1 MIQAEQISLLKQRL
15 KELEKENSALKKQLV
30 KKSISSHTVKVPKNV
45 KGIFDIAEKK
55 VGEYFSQLK
64 LLPQKGSIKINNE
77 RYVLVRAS
85 ALSHEFLH
93 TITNLYKDRGEKEA
107 LNIGKNI
114 LFDIGHVLGMEDA
127 KVLHKK
133 MKLKSPIEKLSAG
146 PVHFAYSGWASVKIH
161 PESNPVSDENFYL
174 KYDHPYSFE
183 ADAWIKNG
191 IKSKTPVCVMNAAY
205 SSGWC
210 QESYGIPLSA
220 IEITCKAKGDS
231 SCTFIMAHPNKI
243 ESLIH
248 QELKSKNIKSKPS
261 IPSFFERKKIEE
273 HLIKNESILS
283 TAQKIAKIGSFDYN
297 VKTNSLLWSEE
308 LYNIF
313 EIDSKKTNTDE
324 LYKEY
329 LSRMP
334 IHVQNEYFKHVNLA
348 ITKGKDYTFQHS
360 INLPNG
366 KTKWLYCAGLPIK
379 NSNGK
384 VTQII
389 GIAQDI
395 TDRINTEIELNK
407 FFSLSNDL
415 LCLANFDGYF
425 LKLSHGWK
433 KILGYTQQ
441 ELTSKPFISFV
452 HPEDIKKTLSELSH
466 LKEGDHVI
474 GFENRY
480 KHKNGSYRI
489 LNWNVAPDKK
499 TGLLYSIV
507 RDVTEE
513 RASEQ
518 KLKGT
523 LHEKEILLKEIHH
536 RVKNNLQIISSLLK
550 LHSEKSND
558 DKFSDLVSESQ
569 NRIVSMAL
577 IHEMLYANSN
587 LSEISLNAYSN
598 ALFEI
603 LKKTYNKNSIEL
615 QVEMP
620 KDFSFQIDQ
629 MIPIGLIMNELMSN
643 SFKYAFPKD
652 SGIIKI
658 SFQKNT
664 LTISDNG
671 IGFKNNHTNN
681 DSSFGLQLVSL
692 LAEQIDT
699 ELNVYSDKGTKFEF
713 KFNS

>member
-1 MIQAEQISLLKQRL
+1 VCSSDLSNISNTVSVPENLK
-15 KELEKENSALKKQLV
+15 S
-30 KKSISSHTVKVPKNV
+30 
-45 KGIFDIAEKK
+45 IFDIAEKK
-55 VGEYFSQLK
+55 VGDYFSHLK
-64 LLPQKGSIKINNE
+64 LSPEKGSIKINNE

-85 ALSHEFLH
+85 ALSHEFLY
-93 TITNLYKDRGEKEA
+93 TISNLYKDRGEEEA

-114 LFDIGHVLGMEDA
+114 LLDIGHVIGMEDA

-146 PVHFAYSGWASVKIH
+146 PVHFAHSGWASVKIH
-161 PESNPVSDENFYL
+161 PESNPVGDENFYL

-191 IKSKTPVCVMNAAY
+191 IKSKTPVCIMNAAY

-210 QESYGIPLSA
+210 QESFGIPLSA
-220 IEITCKAKGDS
+220 IEITCKAKGDA

-243 ESLIH
+243 EGLINK
-248 QELKSKNIKSKPS
+248 EFKSKKIKSKPS

-283 TAQKIAKIGSFDYN
+283 TAQKIAKIGSFDFN
-297 VKTNSLLWSEE
+297 VVTNSLSWSEE
-308 LYNIF
+308 LYHIF
-313 EIDSKKTNTDE
+313 EIDSASTNASK
-324 LYKEY
+324 LYNEY
-329 LSRMP
+329 LSRLP
-334 IHVQNEYFKHVNLA
+334 VHAQSEYFKHINLA
-348 ITKGKDYTFQHS
+348 ISKGKDYTFQHS

-379 NSNGK
+379 NSKGK

-407 FFSLSNDL
+407 FFKLSNDL

-433 KILGYTQQ
+433 KILGYTIQ
-441 ELTSKPFISFV
+441 ELTSKPFIHFV
-452 HPEDIKKTLSELSH
+452 HPDDVEKTLSELSH
-466 LKEGDHVI
+466 LKVGDHVI

-480 KHKNGSYRI
+480 RHKNGTYRI

-499 TGLLYSIV
+499 TGLLYCIV
-507 RDVTEE
+507 RDVSDD

-518 KLKGT
+518 KLKGA
-523 LHEKEILLKEIHH
+523 LQEKEILLKEIHH

-558 DKFSDLVSESQ
+558 EKFSDLVGESQ
-569 NRIVSMAL
+569 NRIISMAL

-587 LSEISLNAYSN
+587 LSEINLSGYSK

-603 LKKTYNKNSIEL
+603 LKKTYNKNHVEL
-615 QVEMP
+615 ILDMP

-629 MIPIGLIMNELMSN
+629 MIPIGLIMNELFSN
-643 SFKYAFPKD
+643 SFKYAFQNE
-652 SGIIKI
+652 SGNIKI
-658 SFQKNT
+658 NFQKNT

-671 IGFKNNHTNN
+671 IGFKYEHLNN

-692 LAEQIDT
+692 LAEQIDADLT
-699 ELNVYSDKGTKFEF
+699 INSEKGTQFEF
-713 KFNS
+713 TFKS

>member
-1 MIQAEQISLLKQRL
+1 MTQAEQIRLLKQKL
-15 KELEKENSALKKQLV
+15 NKLEKENSALKKQLV
-30 KKSISSHTVKVPKNV
+30 KKPIAQHTVNVPKNV
-45 KGIFDIAEKK
+45 KTIFDAAEKK
-55 VGEYFSQLK
+55 VGDYFGQLK
-64 LLPQKGSIKINNE
+64 LSPEKGSIKINNE

-133 MKLKSPIEKLSAG
+133 MKLKSSIEKLSAG
-146 PVHFAYSGWASVKIH
+146 PVHFAYSGWASVKIL
-161 PESNPVSDENFYL
+161 PESNPVGDENFYL
-174 KYDHPYSFE
+174 KYEHPYSFE

-191 IKSKTPVCVMNAAY
+191 IKSKTPVCIMNAAY

-210 QESYGIPLSA
+210 QESFGIPLSA

-243 ESLIH
+243 EGLINK
-248 QELKSKNIKSKPS
+248 ELKLKNIKSKPS

-283 TAQKIAKIGSFDYN
+283 TAQKIAKIGSFDFN
-297 VKTNSLLWSEE
+297 VATNSLLWSEE

-313 EIDSKKTNTDE
+313 EIDSKKTNTEE

-329 LSRMP
+329 LSRLP
-334 IHVQNEYFKHVNLA
+334 IHAQNEYFKHVNLA
-348 ITKGKDYTFQHS
+348 VTKGKDYAFQHS

-379 NSNGK
+379 NSSGK

-407 FFSLSNDL
+407 FFKLSNDL

-433 KILGYTQQ
+433 KFLGYTHQ

-452 HPEDIKKTLSELSH
+452 HPDDIEKTLSEQSN
-466 LKEGDHVI
+466 LKVGDHVI

-513 RASEQ
+513 RAAEQ

-558 DKFSDLVSESQ
+558 EKFSELVSESQ

-587 LSEISLNAYSN
+587 LSKINLSAYSK

-603 LKKTYNKNSIEL
+603 LKKTYNKKLVGLNIEIA
-615 QVEMP
+615 E
-620 KDFSFQIDQ
+620 DFSFQIDQ

-643 SFKYAFPKD
+643 SFKYAFPKE

-664 LTISDNG
+664 LSISDNG
-671 IGFKNNHTNN
+671 IGFKHDHTNTE
-681 DSSFGLQLVSL
+681 SSFGLQLVSL
-692 LAEQIDT
+692 LAEQIDA
-699 ELNVYSDKGTKFEF
+699 ELHVSSDKGAQFEL